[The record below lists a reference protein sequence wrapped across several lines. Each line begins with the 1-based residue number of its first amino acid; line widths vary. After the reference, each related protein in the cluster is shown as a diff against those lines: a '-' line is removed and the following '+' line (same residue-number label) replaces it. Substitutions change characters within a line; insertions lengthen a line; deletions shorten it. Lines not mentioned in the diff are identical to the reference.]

1 MMQKNVRII
10 TILTLS
16 LLGILCISSGV
27 LYSKMEVST
36 KNAAVLV
43 VVQTKRINKEEDI
56 TIKLKDFV
64 IETNTA
70 LSVKIIDYIDGT
82 VSDEVLANLTLD
94 TSNVN
99 VTQAGDYQYNIKYN
113 DKVFTGKITVK
124 EKENTNQVP
133 TITLKPFNI
142 KLGTILSTDITTYL
156 IETIPEEIKATMK
169 LDLSQ
174 VNVNQAGTYQYMIT
188 YNNSVYTST
197 ITVTEDQPTLST
209 KENEESVAPPPANS
223 TEPPQNQT
231 T

>member
-1 MMQKNVRII
+1 MQKNVRII
-10 TILTLS
+10 TIVTLS
-16 LLGILCISSGV
+16 LLGVLCISSGI
-27 LYSKMEVST
+27 LYSKMEAGT
-36 KNAAVLV
+36 TNAAVLV
-43 VVQTKRINKEEDI
+43 VVQTKRVNKEADI

-70 LSVKIIDYIDGT
+70 LSVKIVDYIDGT
-82 VSDEVLANLTLD
+82 VSDEVLAGLTLD

-99 VTQAGDYQYNIKYN
+99 VTQAGDYQYSIKYN

-142 KLGTILSTDITTYL
+142 KLGTILSTDIATYL
-156 IETIPEEIKATMK
+156 IETVPEEIKATMK

-209 KENEESVAPPPANS
+209 KEKEEAEVTPPMNP
-223 TEPPQNQT
+223 EKEQNQT